1 MIQFRRLALLR
12 WSSSPSRFALIV
24 GAMAAAAQDYQGEN
38 GMGFPPIPVLVI
50 ILATLGVGIWIL
62 TKGDDDGDVDITV
75 PPPVSPA

>member
-1 MIQFRRLALLR
+1 
-12 WSSSPSRFALIV
+12 
-24 GAMAAAAQDYQGEN
+24 MAAAAQDCQGEN
-38 GMGFPPIPVLVI
+38 GMGFPPIPVLAI